1 MTAENMSAERRRAAG
16 RPANAAGRSA
26 NGAAKS
32 MNASSRSTKKA
43 TGVDVT
49 RHLTYKLVALTN
61 SLSRSAA
68 RDFAAEIDLTV
79 PEWRVLAT
87 LGSRG
92 EMSLAALTRVLAV
105 DKGWISRVV
114 VRLEARGLV
123 SRTPDPADE
132 RLFVLALTRA
142 GAELHLKGSAVSTLR
157 QKNLEAALSKPELAL
172 LNTALEKLLTCA
184 EQMETQPIGGVS
196 K

>member
-1 MTAENMSAERRRAAG
+1 MTADRKRAAS
-16 RPANAAGRSA
+16 AASR
-26 NGAAKS
+26 AAK
-32 MNASSRSTKKA
+32 KA
-43 TGVDVT
+43 AAGVDVT

-68 RDFAAEIDLTV
+68 RDFAAEVDLTV

-92 EMSLAALTRVLAV
+92 EMSLAGLTRVLAV

-123 SRTPDPADE
+123 SRTPDPEDE

-142 GAELHLKGSAVSTLR
+142 GAELHLKGSAVSVLR
-157 QKNLEAALSKPELAL
+157 QKKLESALSGQELASL
-172 LNTALEKLLTCA
+172 YTALEKLLACA
-184 EQMETQPIGGVS
+184 ERMETHPDGAAA

>member
-1 MTAENMSAERRRAAG
+1 MTAVRK
-16 RPANAAGRSA
+16 RSA
-26 NGAAKS
+26 ASPEK
-32 MNASSRSTKKA
+32 SSRKPI

-68 RDFAAEIDLTV
+68 RDFAAAVDLTV

-92 EMSLAALTRVLAV
+92 EMSLAGLTRVLAV

-114 VRLEARGLV
+114 ARLEARGLV
-123 SRTPDPADE
+123 SRSPDPQDD

-142 GAELHLKGSAVSTLR
+142 GGDLHLRGSAVSIRR
-157 QKNLEAALSKPELAL
+157 QKQLESALSKDALAA
-172 LNTALEKLLTCA
+172 LNAALEALQACA
-184 EQMETQPIGGVS
+184 ERMESNSDGGAAR
-196 K
+196 